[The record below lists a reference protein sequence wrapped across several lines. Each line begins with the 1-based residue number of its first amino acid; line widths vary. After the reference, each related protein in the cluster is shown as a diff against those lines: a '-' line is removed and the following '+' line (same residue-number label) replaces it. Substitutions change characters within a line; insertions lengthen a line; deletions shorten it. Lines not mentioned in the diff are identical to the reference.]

1 MCIHLLSLD
10 ELLHFWQKIII
21 HLLVNL
27 KYIYNILIGKIKT
40 IRISNK
46 NFFSE
51 LKMYITMKILFIV
64 IFNSNCSDVKKNKIR
79 RHHIE
84 RLLKNAHYVHAFS
97 FKFF

>member
-64 IFNSNCSDVKKNKIR
+64 IFNSNCSDVKKKIR

-97 FKFF
+97 FNFF